1 MFDLS
6 QKVVSSSNHFV
17 RLIILSNEPIVTDN
31 QNILRGIV
39 HGVLFT
45 PPFSYQPAQW
55 HDFQKHMVCSSFII
69 GKY

>member
-17 RLIILSNEPIVTDN
+17 RLIILSNEPMVTDN

-55 HDFQKHMVCSSFII
+55 QKHMVCSSFII